1 MLTIKKLLTF
11 NEGEMGI
18 GSLIIFV
25 AMMLVAGIAASVMF
39 QTMNTFQ
46 QQAMETGE
54 ETIKDVASGVEVN
67 HISGKTNGNNI
78 TQLAILINTIA
89 GSGAIDLN
97 HAYLSISDTNK
108 EMVLRYDSN
117 YFNSSVSNGLFNTMS
132 LAGLDASHF
141 GIIVVRDRD
150 GSCSSTNPVINEQ
163 DIVALMIN
171 TSNCFGNG
179 TPSSGIGI
187 RTEVKGSV
195 SPETGMRGLIRFITP
210 SNLVD
215 TIVDL
220 Q

>member
-25 AMMLVAGIAASVMF
+25 AMLLVAGIAASVVF

-78 TQLAILINTIA
+78 TQIAILINTIA
-89 GSGAIDLN
+89 GSAAVDLN
-97 HAYLSISDTNK
+97 HAHVTISDTNK
-108 EMVLRYDSN
+108 KIVLRYDSN
-117 YFNSSVSNGLFNTMS
+117 YFNSSVSNGLFKTMS
-132 LAGLDASHF
+132 LASLDASHF

-150 GSCSSTNPVINEQ
+150 GSCESTNPVINEQ
-163 DIVALMIN
+163 DIVALMVN
-171 TSNCFGNG
+171 TSNCFGDG
-179 TPSSGIGI
+179 DPSSGLGT
-187 RTEVKGSV
+187 RTEVTGSV
-195 SPETGMRGLIRFITP
+195 YLEFGMRGIIGFITP
-210 SNLVD
+210 SVYVD